1 MLPTFT
7 LVWNDTTGDSCRS
20 STMKCS
26 PLGRVNSL
34 TFFWSSWNS
43 WAFLGGSWRSCAD
56 TSRPAERIREQ
67 RSRPRTI
74 DNSFGQREV
83 PTAFKRIASP
93 SGGSTPEVLTL
104 LLFRRKLPHN
114 VLSLGKDK
122 ERNHGFHGAFAE
134 TGSPARCD
142 RRRPSPGPAIPPATG
157 AEMEAHPAASRA
169 GYGDGTDRRC
179 P

>member
-1 MLPTFT
+1 
-7 LVWNDTTGDSCRS
+7 
-20 STMKCS
+20 MKCS

-93 SGGSTPEVLTL
+93 SGGGVPLKYRHDCCLAGSFHIMYSASAKIRKEIMDSTVPVSYTHLRAHETVLEL
-104 LLFRRKLPHN
+104 
-114 VLSLGKDK
+114 V
-122 ERNHGFHGAFAE
+122 
-134 TGSPARCD
+134 
-142 RRRPSPGPAIPPATG
+142 
-157 AEMEAHPAASRA
+157 
-169 GYGDGTDRRC
+169 
-179 P
+179 